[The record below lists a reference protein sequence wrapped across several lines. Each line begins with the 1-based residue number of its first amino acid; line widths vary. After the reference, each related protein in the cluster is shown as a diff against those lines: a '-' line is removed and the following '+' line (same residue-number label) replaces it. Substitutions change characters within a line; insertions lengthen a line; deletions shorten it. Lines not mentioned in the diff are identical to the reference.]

1 MNQPAIKEE
10 ILRSYIDQIFMR
22 YDTTKVNTLNPTE
35 TNAFFN
41 DLFKS
46 LNIPITMTP
55 QQTVDIIKTVN
66 SNYNGNISK
75 EELFTTFKSLLN
87 L

>member
-22 YDTTKVNTLNPTE
+22 YDTMKVNTLNPTE

>member
-22 YDTTKVNTLNPTE
+22 YDSTKANTLNPTE

-46 LNIPITMTP
+46 LNIPITMTA
-55 QQTVDIIKTVN
+55 QQSVDVIKTFC
-66 SNYNGNISK
+66 SNYNGNITK
-75 EELFTTFKSLLN
+75 EELFNTFKMLLN
-87 L
+87 